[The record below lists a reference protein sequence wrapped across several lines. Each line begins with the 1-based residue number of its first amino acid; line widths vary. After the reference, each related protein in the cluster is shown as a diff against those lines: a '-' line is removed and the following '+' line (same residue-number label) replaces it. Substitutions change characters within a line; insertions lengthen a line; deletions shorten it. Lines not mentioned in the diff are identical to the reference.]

1 MFNHVRKVFSTI
13 RKHAKLASLVTMSA
27 IPPLPGD
34 FWEYLRKLIEILI
47 NWFQMVIGALF
58 G

>member
-1 MFNHVRKVFSTI
+1 MFNRIRKVFSTLH
-13 RKHAKLASLVTMSA
+13 KHAELASLVTMSA
-27 IPPLPGD
+27 IPPLPSD